1 MKRIALVVC
10 LGLVGW
16 WSIGVAAVQQGTP
29 AQPLTIRKIEK
40 LKDNLYFISGG
51 DLTDRA
57 TWTGGNAMVLVRDQ
71 GVVLVDTMLP
81 GAGRGILAQIKSV
94 TDKPV
99 TTIINTH
106 THFDHTGSNTD
117 FPATVEFI
125 AHENTRANLARATCE
140 PVTNCGAFKG
150 DNAKAREINDRLLG
164 LHRHLFCEAN
174 PIPVKWAAQQMGLIR
189 DGIRLPLTP
198 LAANYQDLVRDAM
211 RQVMADPQV
220 TSVFEKA
227 GSPPAYQD
235 QPEFAKFVEA
245 DAKRLIPV
253 IAKIGRLDEK

>member
-150 DNAKAREINDRLLG
+150 DNAKYLPKRTYKDKLT
-164 LHRHLFCEAN
+164 LFS
-174 PIPVKWAAQQMGLIR
+174 GR
-189 DGIRLPLTP
+189 DQI
-198 LAANYQDLVRDAM
+198 DLYYFGRGH
-211 RQVMADPQV
+211 
-220 TSVFEKA
+220 TS
-227 GSPPAYQD
+227 GD
-235 QPEFAKFVEA
+235 TFV
-245 DAKRLIPV
+245 
-253 IAKIGRLDEK
+253 